1 MTTDQ
6 ALEKVRRSRVDH
18 KKEWYV
24 EQLAIERIRAHKA
37 ECRVRELESQG
48 FWKRLF
54 WRAGK

>member
-6 ALEKVRRSRVDH
+6 ALEKVKRSRVDH

-37 ECRVRELESQG
+37 ECRVRELEGQG
-48 FWKRLF
+48 LF
-54 WRAGK
+54 NRIFRRSK